1 VAPRTRNAALALALA
16 ALAIAAAYAWEAG
29 SLRPPPAPL
38 VSSPEA
44 LALGERI
51 LAGRC
56 LHCHAAIPLAPRVAG
71 WTAERV
77 YQALGRLPELYPAMP
92 PFHGTDEERRALAI
106 YLAALG
112 ARAPPGP

>member
-1 VAPRTRNAALALALA
+1 VGPRTRNAALALAALLLA
-16 ALAIAAAYAWEAG
+16 AGYAWEAG
-29 SLRPPPAPL
+29 ILRPAPPPL

-44 LALGERI
+44 LALGERV
-51 LAGRC
+51 LASRC

-71 WTAERV
+71 WTAERA

-92 PFHGTDEERRALAI
+92 PFHGTDDERRALAI

-112 ARAPPGP
+112 ARPAP